1 MSERIEI
8 GDLVMI
14 VRGHECVMRLYQG
27 AIFTVTGFV
36 HPIHGGWHCDFC
48 NKDDAAGNEL
58 AATGLHKGNVPLS
71 WLKKI
76 PPLTEPETVERKE
89 ELPA

>member
-1 MSERIEI
+1 MSERIKV

-14 VRGHECVMRLYQG
+14 VRGHECVMNLYQG
-27 AIFTVTGFV
+27 VIFTVTGFV
-36 HPIHGGWHCDFC
+36 QPRFGGWHCARCGRD
-48 NKDDAAGNEL
+48 NAGGNEA
-58 AATGLHKGNVPLS
+58 AATGFHKAHAPIS